1 MKTSSL
7 LAISTLVAVT
17 ALGTVG
23 CSSFSHSSAPDA
35 TKPVG
40 GKAINL
46 LQFRN
51 DVQTTRTAIARTSDA
66 LGRLPDSPN
75 AQDAYASYSTELAAL
90 TKLID
95 RTSRESAEVRN
106 NGKALFVQWETEA
119 NSIKNPDIKAVADAR
134 RIKLQAAY
142 AELLTPLIE
151 ARANFTP
158 LLSDFTD
165 LQKALAFDLTSPG
178 IKAVQPLIIKTIA
191 SGATT
196 IKSLDALAAELDK
209 IVAVLPA
216 PIVAPVN

>member
-1 MKTSSL
+1 MKTSALVSASL
-7 LAISTLVAVT
+7 LVAVT

-23 CSSFSHSSAPDA
+23 CSSFRQSSAPDA

-51 DVQTTRTAIARTSDA
+51 DVQATRIAIARTSDA

-90 TKLID
+90 AKLID

-106 NGKALFVQWETEA
+106 HGKILFAQWEAEA
-119 NSIKNPDIKAVADAR
+119 NSIKNPEIKAVADAR
-134 RIKLQAAY
+134 RLKLQAAY
-142 AELLTPLIE
+142 QDMLTPLID

-165 LQKALAFDLTSPG
+165 LQKALALDLTSPG
-178 IKAVQPLIIKTIA
+178 IKAVQPLITKTIA
-191 SGATT
+191 SATVT
-196 IKSLDALAAELDK
+196 IKSLDTLAAELGK

-216 PIVAPVN
+216 PTVAPVN

>member
-23 CSSFSHSSAPDA
+23 CSSFRNSSAPDA

-51 DVQTTRTAIARTSDA
+51 DVQATRTAIARTSDA

-75 AQDAYASYSTELAAL
+75 TQDAYASYSTELAAL

-95 RTSRESAEVRN
+95 KTSRESAEVRN
-106 NGKALFVQWETEA
+106 NGKTLFAQWEAEA
-119 NSIKNPDIKAVADAR
+119 NLIKNPDIKAVADAR
-134 RIKLQAAY
+134 RLKLQAAY
-142 AELLTPLIE
+142 AEMLTPLIE

-165 LQKALAFDLTSPG
+165 LQKALSLDLTSPG
-178 IKAVQPLIIKTIA
+178 IKAVQPLITKTVA

>member
-7 LAISTLVAVT
+7 PAISILVAVT
-17 ALGTVG
+17 ALGTAG
-23 CSSFSHSSAPDA
+23 CSSFCNSSAPDA

-40 GKAINL
+40 GKSINL

-51 DVQTTRTAIARTSDA
+51 DVQATRIAIARTSDA

-95 RTSRESAEVRN
+95 KTSRESAEVRN
-106 NGKALFVQWETEA
+106 NGKALFAQWEAEA
-119 NSIKNPDIKAVADAR
+119 NSIKNPDIKAVADTR

-142 AELLTPLIE
+142 QEMLTPLIE

-165 LQKALAFDLTSPG
+165 LQKTLALDLTSPG
-178 IKAVQPLIIKTIA
+178 IKAVQPLITKTIA